1 MNDGKPPILSK
12 TMIFNGIALIVAV
25 AMAFGYGAFEPDSRV
40 PEIAAGLVA
49 VWSIFWPAFNMFLR
63 TVTKVPLKWK

>member
-1 MNDGKPPILSK
+1 MNDGKSPLISK
-12 TMIFNGIALIVAV
+12 TFVFNGIALVVAV

-40 PEIAAGLVA
+40 PELAAGLVA
-49 VWSIFWPAFNMFLR
+49 LWGILLPAINMFLR